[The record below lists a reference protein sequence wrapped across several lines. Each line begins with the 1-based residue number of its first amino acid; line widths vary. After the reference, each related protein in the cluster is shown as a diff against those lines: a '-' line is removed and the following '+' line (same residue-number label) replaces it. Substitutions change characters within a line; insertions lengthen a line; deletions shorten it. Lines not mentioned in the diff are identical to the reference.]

1 MITRRKRVGEYRG
14 VLVMLT
20 EDPRETTARW
30 VRTMTPVKK
39 GKMARPVVMG
49 TSE

>member
-1 MITRRKRVGEYRG
+1 MIMRRKRVGEYIG

-30 VRTMTPVKK
+30 VRTMTAVKRLH
-39 GKMARPVVMG
+39 GPW
-49 TSE
+49 